1 MKILI
6 NEGQYETII
15 HIIKEDVSMAEKILR
30 LNNID
35 KSDSVYTTIKNEL
48 VKNSMVGYLGP
59 IIKMSINV
67 SGKLTV
73 GTTNRIYQFITDNK
87 KLIKSL
93 PKPFIKYDD
102 FSDLMSD
109 IDVIMLRG
117 EVKKLHDK
125 LTSKFLKE
133 NLKKVYDKVDLLN
146 DETHSLVKSFN
157 KLSGDKQ
164 KEFLRKTDKFNNFSN
179 FIKSLEK
186 YIYDIVNGYYGM
198 LEKIKNIGEKH
209 LSIKYTNDKMGHIL
223 VRVIDYQGARDIG
236 STSWCIVGDERT
248 FNNYVKE
255 GYVQYFFFNF
265 SDDVEDNLKMLAFT
279 MNESSDNDPVGYIT
293 ASHDRFDRVFN
304 DPVGYLVKIGVHK
317 KILVIN
323 SREKAKYRLVRNFNK
338 EYYEDYYAKNE
349 YINIYTYK
357 IVESVINLINSK
369 NFDGTNLDL
378 LVNKLE
384 NFESWKEVL
393 DDERNKRNNANYFTK
408 VIETRI
414 NVFILLTD
422 FFIDREKTNTTIRN
436 LFRVRQMFD
445 EGINETL
452 SEKNE
457 KRLIDFYKKVY
468 NSGIKLSQESRFDIM
483 RFLKSRGV
491 DILDM
496 SYNKSMKYG
505 NDLSDT
511 VVNLLS
517 KSGKNLKPI
526 IQNKLSSIRR
536 GKDVSMNVSEVMYAI
551 ENGYK
556 DIIMKYYLSIVKD
569 YMYNPLDYDDMRIYQ
584 KLGILDKV
592 RSIIYQKGKTF
603 GIDTLNSIEMS
614 IYDFEKRKTV

>member
-323 SREKAKYRLVRNFNK
+323 SREKAKYRLERNFNK
-338 EYYEDYYAKNE
+338 EYYEDYYSKNE

-393 DDERNKRNNANYFTK
+393 DDESNKRNNANYFTK

-536 GKDVSMNVSEVMYAI
+536 GEDVSMNVSEVMYAI